1 MSEQTIK
8 FTITGMHCVN
18 CAMTIERR
26 LKDLKG
32 IKSVRVNFSSA
43 TGIVTYDPD
52 VTNKSSI
59 TKYVKDIG
67 YTAKEQVRLDQA
79 SKAHIQMG
87 WLGFSILASIVMMAL
102 MYAPMPEIIH
112 AYMPY
117 MLMIIATVTLLGP
130 GMDFFI
136 SAYKSVKNFS
146 ANMDVLVSMGILAS
160 YLYSTLAI
168 FGIFGTSGHA
178 FFETAVM
185 LITFIR
191 IGKYLEERVKGRAS
205 HALQKLMKLQSDKA
219 RLLSPE
225 GKELE
230 VNATSIHVG
239 DKVVVRAGEVIPVDG
254 EVVEGISSV
263 DESMVT
269 GESMPVVKQ
278 KGDRVVGATIN
289 KTGVLVVKATRVG
302 EETVL
307 AQIINMVEEA
317 QMDKAPI
324 QQFADMVSN
333 IFVPAVVGLSL
344 LTFFFWYFVFY
355 DFGGQLPFLW
365 ALKMAIAVLVI
376 ACPCAMGLATP
387 TAILVGSGVGLDHSI
402 LIKRASALEG
412 IARLDIIVF
421 DKTGTMTEGHFVVSD
436 IIASGNV
443 RELVT
448 TQPLPL
454 NSVDEPTPGPSQE
467 GNTKSPLLGGDLGV
481 GELLRE
487 SELIKLAAA
496 GCAFSNHPL
505 AQSIVEEA
513 KARKL
518 TWDAVQDFREETG
531 SGIVCHYQGKDLFIG
546 NEGLMSG
553 HGIKIEAQDKI
564 NELYA
569 HGKSLMYIAY
579 DHAYMGVLGLT
590 DRIKRNAREVVSRL
604 KQMNIQ
610 VVMMTGD
617 NEQVAKSAASEAGI
631 GEYRAR
637 VLPAEKR
644 EIIKDFQRRGKK
656 VGMVGDGIN
665 DAPALAQADVG
676 IAIGAGTDVA
686 KETGDIVLVK
696 NDMTDVVKS
705 IQLGRQTLSK
715 VRQNLFW
722 AFFYNVVGIP
732 VAAGVLYP
740 LFGISLK
747 PEYAGLAMAFSSV
760 SVVINSL
767 LLKRA
772 SFLQKSF

>member
-1 MSEQTIK
+1 
-8 FTITGMHCVN
+8 
-18 CAMTIERR
+18 
-26 LKDLKG
+26 
-32 IKSVRVNFSSA
+32 
-43 TGIVTYDPD
+43 
-52 VTNKSSI
+52 
-59 TKYVKDIG
+59 
-67 YTAKEQVRLDQA
+67 
-79 SKAHIQMG
+79 
-87 WLGFSILASIVMMAL
+87 
-102 MYAPMPEIIH
+102 
-112 AYMPY
+112 
-117 MLMIIATVTLLGP
+117 
-130 GMDFFI
+130 
-136 SAYKSVKNFS
+136 
-146 ANMDVLVSMGILAS
+146 
-160 YLYSTLAI
+160 
-168 FGIFGTSGHA
+168 
-178 FFETAVM
+178 
-185 LITFIR
+185 
-191 IGKYLEERVKGRAS
+191 
-205 HALQKLMKLQSDKA
+205 
-219 RLLSPE
+219 
-225 GKELE
+225 
-230 VNATSIHVG
+230 
-239 DKVVVRAGEVIPVDG
+239 
-254 EVVEGISSV
+254 
-263 DESMVT
+263 
-269 GESMPVVKQ
+269 
-278 KGDRVVGATIN
+278 
-289 KTGVLVVKATRVG
+289 
-302 EETVL
+302 
-307 AQIINMVEEA
+307 
-317 QMDKAPI
+317 
-324 QQFADMVSN
+324 
-333 IFVPAVVGLSL
+333 
-344 LTFFFWYFVFY
+344 
-355 DFGGQLPFLW
+355 
-365 ALKMAIAVLVI
+365 
-376 ACPCAMGLATP
+376 
-387 TAILVGSGVGLDHSI
+387 VGLDHSI

-412 IARLDIIVF
+412 IARLDTIVF

-436 IIASGNV
+436 IVS
-443 RELVT
+443 
-448 TQPLPL
+448 
-454 NSVDEPTPGPSQE
+454 
-467 GNTKSPLLGGDLGV
+467 LGAV
-481 GELLRE
+481 SE
-487 SELIKLAAA
+487 SELINLAAA

-505 AQSIVEEA
+505 AQSVVEEA

-518 TWDAVQDFREETG
+518 TWDVVQDFREETG
-531 SGIVCHYQGKDLFIG
+531 SGIVCRYQGKDLFIG
-546 NEGLMSG
+546 NEGLMSA

>member
-1 MSEQTIK
+1 MRPLRLCGELTMAEQTIK
-8 FTITGMHCVN
+8 FTISGMHCVN

-32 IKSVRVNFSSA
+32 IKSIRVNFSSA
-43 TGIVTYDPD
+43 TGIVTYDSD
-52 VTNKSSI
+52 ITNKTSI

-79 SKAHIQMG
+79 SKSHIQMG
-87 WLGFSILASIVMMAL
+87 WLIFSILASIVMMAL
-102 MYAPMPEIIH
+102 MYVPMPEKIH

-117 MLMIIATVTLLGP
+117 MLMIIATATLLGP

-136 SAYKSVKNFS
+136 SAYKSLKNFS

-168 FGIFGTSGHA
+168 FGIFGMSGHA

-191 IGKYLEERVKGRAS
+191 VGKYLEERVKGRAS

-230 VNATSIHVG
+230 VNASSIHVG
-239 DKVVVRAGEVIPVDG
+239 DKVVVRAGEAIPVDG

-278 KGDRVVGATIN
+278 KGDSVVGATIN
-289 KTGVLVVKATRVG
+289 KTGVLIVKAARVG

-307 AQIINMVEEA
+307 SQIINMVEEA

-324 QQFADMVSN
+324 QRFADMVSN
-333 IFVPAVVGLSL
+333 IFVPVVVGLSL
-344 LTFFFWYFVFY
+344 LTFICWYFVFHNLA
-355 DFGGQLPFLW
+355 GQLPFLW

-412 IARLDIIVF
+412 IARLDTIVF
-421 DKTGTMTEGHFVVSD
+421 DKTGTMTEGHFVVTD
-436 IIASGNV
+436 IV
-443 RELVT
+443 
-448 TQPLPL
+448 
-454 NSVDEPTPGPSQE
+454 PSSTV
-467 GNTKSPLLGGDLGV
+467 N
-481 GELLRE
+481 E

-496 GCAFSNHPL
+496 GCSFSNHPL
-505 AQSIVEEA
+505 AQSVVEEA

-518 TWDAVQDFREETG
+518 RWDAVQDFREETG
-531 SGIVCHYQGKDLFIG
+531 SGIVCHYQGKDLLIG
-546 NEGLMSG
+546 NEGLMSA
-553 HGIKIEAQDKI
+553 HGIKIKERDKI

-569 HGKSLMYIAY
+569 HGKSLMYIAQ
-579 DHAYMGVLGLT
+579 DRTYMGVLGLT
-590 DRIKRNAREVVSRL
+590 DRIKRNARDVVSQL
-604 KQMNIQ
+604 KQMNIG

-617 NEQVAKSAASEAGI
+617 NEQVAKSVASEAGI
-631 GEYRAR
+631 EEYRAR

-644 EIIKDFQRRGKK
+644 EIIKDFQRHGKK

-696 NDMTDVVKS
+696 NDMMDVVKS

-732 VAAGVLYP
+732 IAAGVLYP
-740 LFGISLK
+740 FFGISLK

-760 SVVINSL
+760 SVVTNSL

-772 SFLQKSF
+772 SSLQKAL